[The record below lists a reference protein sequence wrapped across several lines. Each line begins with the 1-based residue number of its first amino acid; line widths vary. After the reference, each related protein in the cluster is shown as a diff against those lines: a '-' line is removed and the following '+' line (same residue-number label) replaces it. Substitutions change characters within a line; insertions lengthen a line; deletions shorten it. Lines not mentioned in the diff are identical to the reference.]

1 MNSVKKINLQTP
13 LKNGVNDHRGEMKEG
28 SLFRERG
35 YSFVRGYVK
44 ER

>member
-1 MNSVKKINLQTP
+1 LLKKINIQTP
-13 LKNGVNDHRGEMKEG
+13 LKNGVNDHRGEIKEG
-28 SLFRERG
+28 SSFRERR